1 MDVSGENAQSQELF
15 GVLLVGVHVTMIITI
30 IAQSCLAIQ
39 VLLWL
44 V

>member
-15 GVLLVGVHVTMIITI
+15 GVLLVGVHVMMLITM
-30 IAQSCLAIQ
+30 IAQSCLAMQ
-39 VLLWL
+39 VLFWL

>member
-1 MDVSGENAQSQELF
+1 MHVSGENAQSHELF
-15 GVLLVGVHVTMIITI
+15 GISLVGVHVTMIITTV
-30 IAQSCLAIQ
+30 AQSCLAIK